1 MVMERFYVQLCFQAS
16 SMLEWSEDSGV
27 LTEVY
32 IRLDE
37 ALDTFVAMQSRLE
50 TGVYLSLRVEGNSV
64 LSPSA

>member
-1 MVMERFYVQLCFQAS
+1 
-16 SMLEWSEDSGV
+16 MLEWSEASGV

-32 IRLDE
+32 TRLDE

-50 TGVYLSLRVEGNSV
+50 RGVYLSLRVEGNSV